1 MGRAQSLLVTIAVV
15 GSACSPPFGLDERLA
30 LDVARERWDER
41 PFQDYVFEAQHS
53 CFCTPEQVGPVRIT
67 VRQGSIES
75 VVLLETGSGV
85 DSSLWF
91 TMERFFEL
99 IPLFGKQNG
108 VEEVDVEYDGTLW
121 YPSSVRVRYG
131 EDVLD
136 AGSHY
141 TITAV
146 GPAP

>member
-15 GSACSPPFGLDERLA
+15 GSACSSPFGLDERLA

-41 PFQDYVFEAQHS
+41 PFQDYVFETRHG
-53 CFCTPEQVGPVRIT
+53 CFCPLEQVGPVQIT

-75 VVLLETGSGV
+75 VAMLETGDAV
-85 DSSLWF
+85 DP
-91 TMERFFEL
+91 RFWYTIEQLFEL
-99 IPLFGKQNG
+99 IPRFAETDG
-108 VEEVDVEYDGTLW
+108 VEDVNVEYDDTLW
-121 YPSSVRVRYG
+121 YPTSVSVQFG

>member
-1 MGRAQSLLVTIAVV
+1 MEMARWLPLALAIT

-41 PFQDYVFEAQHS
+41 PFQDYVFETQHS
-53 CFCTPEQVGPVRIT
+53 CFCTPEMVGPVRIT

-91 TMERFFEL
+91 TIEQFFAL
-99 IPLFGKQNG
+99 IPLFGDQNG
-108 VEEVDVEYDGTLW
+108 VEEVEVEYDGTLW
-121 YPSSVRVRYG
+121 YPASVRVRYG

-136 AGSHY
+136 AGSNY
-141 TITAV
+141 TITTV